1 MSVYYVCNRCHET
14 DLGPTGAGMSCWECA
29 TGGKDTS
36 TNADWEDLDFGEMIP
51 GADAFWDMPSQED
64 YFHCTCCTSTLNQKA
79 GKSRYRSTWE
89 SCYFCQADYCGSCTD
104 HTKLAYCKRC
114 NFPFCKESRDS
125 LESCAEFNLNSLGY
139 CRDCYKTKAI
149 KGTHCF

>member
-36 TNADWEDLDFGEMIP
+36 TNTDLDFGEMIGP
-51 GADAFWDMPSQED
+51 GADAFWDIPQED
-64 YFHCTCCTSTLNQKA
+64 DYFQCSCCASTLDRDRE
-79 GKSRYRSTWE
+79 GKFTYRSTWE
-89 SCYFCQADYCGSCTD
+89 SCFFCQADYCGSCTND
-104 HTKLAYCKRC
+104 TTLSYCKKCRV
-114 NFPFCKESRDS
+114 PFCNISRD
-125 LESCAEFNLNSLGY
+125 EMHSCAEFCLNLSGY
-139 CRDCYKTKAI
+139 CKECRAKPI